1 MFFSSLSFYR
11 IPRLKMWQI
20 QKAAPQDIFHRS
32 RKFFV
37 QISMSLILTRS
48 LYQEHLRNVGS
59 LTLSIIDVHN
69 EKIHCFTWWYIALNE
84 IKHVIYA
91 SSTIAFKVTVV
102 NTFSLERGTK
112 KKILTFHSAERGQ
125 ERSVFCKKQ
134 QCQKRWVREFII
146 TIIFL
151 NNWW

>member
-1 MFFSSLSFYR
+1 MFTMRKYIVSLGGKR
-11 IPRLKMWQI
+11 
-20 QKAAPQDIFHRS
+20 
-32 RKFFV
+32 
-37 QISMSLILTRS
+37 
-48 LYQEHLRNVGS
+48 
-59 LTLSIIDVHN
+59 
-69 EKIHCFTWWYIALNE
+69 YIALKE
-84 IKHVIYA
+84 IKHVICA
-91 SSTIAFKVTVV
+91 SSTIAFKVTFV